1 MFLSIKVHMTKR
13 REKTCIIC
21 GSESGTLS
29 YVRHLDCFFYRC
41 LKCNHEVLSNTGD
54 QEKEVYFDK
63 VQELFY
69 EEETDWIL
77 SPFSRWIFAQVARE
91 RMKLVKTLLSNGKI
105 LEVGPGS
112 GEFLVAAAKERF
124 EVEAVEC
131 SRKLCTHLRSISS
144 CKIYDG
150 TLEEVD
156 FGNSMFDAVLSFH
169 VIEHVPDPKKH
180 LECTARIVNP
190 GGYLILTTPNARSWD
205 HRMLKNRWTGYQVAH
220 LNLFSRD
227 SMELCLKSAG
237 WNVLEISTKESA
249 LDLLYTIKTA
259 LKPKE
264 QNLSKRLGD
273 PWVKSM
279 PLNLGRAIFSCFAV
293 LSLPFCSLKAKL
305 GGGNELLV
313 IAEQRH

>member
-1 MFLSIKVHMTKR
+1 LR
-13 REKTCIIC
+13 
-21 GSESGTLS
+21 
-29 YVRHLDCFFYRC
+29 
-41 LKCNHEVLSNTGD
+41 CNHEVLSNTGD
-54 QEKEVYFDK
+54 QEKGVYFDN

-69 EEETDWIL
+69 EEEADLIL
-77 SPFSRWIFAQVARE
+77 SPFLRWIFAQVARE

-131 SRKLCTHLRSISS
+131 SRRLCSHLRSISS

-169 VIEHVPDPKKH
+169 VIEHVSDPKMH
-180 LECTARIVNP
+180 LECIARIVSP

-205 HRMLKNRWTGYQVAH
+205 HSLFKGRWSGYQQAH

-227 SMELCLKSAG
+227 SMELCLKSTG
-237 WNVLEISTKESA
+237 WRVLDISTKESA

-259 LKPKE
+259 LKPRKR
-264 QNLSKRLGD
+264 NLGEKIRD
-273 PWVKSM
+273 PLVKSM
-279 PLNLGRAIFSCFAV
+279 PLNVGRAIFSCFAA
-293 LSLPFCSLKAKL
+293 LSLPLCYLKARL

-313 IAEQRH
+313 IAEQRR

>member
-1 MFLSIKVHMTKR
+1 MTKS
-13 REKTCIIC
+13 REKICIIC
-21 GSESGTLS
+21 GSETGTLS
-29 YVRHLDCFFYRC
+29 HVRHLDCLFYRC
-41 LKCNHEVLSNTGD
+41 SKCNHEVLSNTEH
-54 QEKEVYFDK
+54 QEKEVYFDC

-69 EEETDWIL
+69 EEKADWIL
-77 SPFSRWIFAQVARE
+77 SPFSRWISAQAAKGRI
-91 RMKLVKTLLSNGKI
+91 KLVKRLLGNGKI

-112 GEFLVAAAKERF
+112 GEFLLAAAKERF
-124 EVEAVEC
+124 KVEAVEC
-131 SRKLCTHLRSISS
+131 SRRLCSHLRSISS

-169 VIEHVPDPKKH
+169 VIEHVPDPTKH
-180 LECTARIVNP
+180 LDCTARIVNS

-220 LNLFSRD
+220 LNLFSKD
-227 SMELCLKSAG
+227 SMELCLRKSG
-237 WNVLEISTKESA
+237 WSVLEISTKESA

-264 QNLSKRLGD
+264 QNLNKKLGD

-279 PLNLGRAIFSCFAV
+279 PLNIGRLIFSCFA
-293 LSLPFCSLKAKL
+293 LISLPFCCLKAKL

-313 IAEQRH
+313 IAERRH